1 MELLKL
7 LSRNEIVAQILTFFL
22 VLWLLRAFMWKRLLR
37 LLDERKERIAAELKA
52 IEDAKRDVAGIKAAY
67 DGRVAQIEE
76 EAGKRIHEA
85 VAEGAKITEAMRKRA
100 QEEAQD
106 IIESAKAA
114 MKEDLAEA
122 KVELR
127 EEIVNITIM
136 AAENVIEEKLTADGD
151 RKIVENFLDGLDKV
165 K

>member
-1 MELLKL
+1 
-7 LSRNEIVAQILTFFL
+7 
-22 VLWLLRAFMWKRLLR
+22 MWKRLLR
-37 LLDERKERIAAELKA
+37 LLDERKERIASEFKA

-67 DGRVAQIEE
+67 DGKIALIEE
-76 EAGKRIHEA
+76 EAKKRIHEA
-85 VAEGAKITEAMRKRA
+85 VNEGAKITEAMRKQA

-127 EEIVNITIM
+127 EELVNITIK
-136 AAENVIEEKLTADGD
+136 AAENVIEERLTADQD
-151 RKIVENFLDGLDKV
+151 RKIVENFLDKMDKI

>member
-7 LSRNEIVAQILTFFL
+7 LSANEIVAQILTFFL

-37 LLDERKERIAAELKA
+37 LLDERKERIASEFKA
-52 IEDAKRDVAGIKAAY
+52 IEDAKSEISGIKAAY
-67 DGRVAQIEE
+67 DGKIALIEE
-76 EAGKRIHEA
+76 EAKKRMHEA
-85 VAEGAKITEAMRKRA
+85 VAEGAKITEAMRKKA

-122 KVELR
+122 RVELR
-127 EEIVNITIM
+127 EELVNITIK
-136 AAENVIEEKLTADGD
+136 AAENVIEEKLSVEQD
-151 RKIVENFLDGLDKV
+151 RKIVESFLDKIDKV
-165 K
+165 E

>member
-7 LSRNEIVAQILTFFL
+7 LSANEIVAQIVTFFL

-37 LLDERKERIAAELKA
+37 LLDERKERIVSEFKA
-52 IEDAKRDVAGIKAAY
+52 IEDAKRDLNGIKAAY
-67 DGRVAQIEE
+67 DGKIALIEE
-76 EAGKRIHEA
+76 EAKKRIHEA
-85 VAEGAKITEAMRKRA
+85 VNEGAKITEAMRKQA

-127 EEIVNITIM
+127 EEIVNITIR
-136 AAENVIEEKLTADGD
+136 AAENVIEERLTADED
-151 RKIVENFLDGLDKV
+151 RKIVESFLDKMDKI

>member
-7 LSRNEIVAQILTFFL
+7 LSANELVAQILTFFL

-37 LLDERKERIAAELKA
+37 LLDERKERIASELKA
-52 IEDAKRDVAGIKAAY
+52 IEDAKADVAGIKAAY
-67 DGRVAQIEE
+67 DGKIAAIDE
-76 EAGKRIHEA
+76 EAKKRIHAA
-85 VAEGAKITEAMRKRA
+85 VAEGAKITEAMRKKA

-127 EEIVNITIM
+127 EELVNITIK
-136 AAENVIEEKLTADGD
+136 AAENVIEEKLTAEED
-151 RKIVENFLDGLDKV
+151 RKIVESFLDRIDKV

>member
-1 MELLKL
+1 
-7 LSRNEIVAQILTFFL
+7 
-22 VLWLLRAFMWKRLLR
+22 MWKRLLR
-37 LLDERKERIAAELKA
+37 LLDERKERITSEFKA

-67 DGRVAQIEE
+67 DEKIALIGE
-76 EAGKRIHEA
+76 EAKKRIHEA
-85 VAEGAKITEAMRKRA
+85 VNEGAKITESMRKKA
-100 QEEAQD
+100 QEEAED

-127 EEIVNITIM
+127 EELVNITIK
-136 AAENVIEEKLTADGD
+136 AAENIIEKKLTADED
-151 RKIVENFLDGLDKV
+151 RKIVENFLDKMDKI